1 MIKIAMITP
10 QTHVRHGAL
19 DTKKAADFVRSLG
32 AHIDDTVP
40 EFNTAREILD
50 ILLAS
55 STDDTRAV
63 LTKVCAAAKH
73 YAESFTG
80 GIPVTTYL
88 ISYEGTVIAS
98 HE

>member
-1 MIKIAMITP
+1 MLKIAMLTP

-19 DTKKAADFVRSLG
+19 DTKKAMDFVRSLG
-32 AHIDDTVP
+32 AHIDKNVA

-50 ILLAS
+50 LLLS
-55 STDDTRAV
+55 SSLNNTGTV
-63 LTKVCAAAKH
+63 LSNVCAAAKK
-73 YAESFTG
+73 YAESFTN

-88 ISYEGTVIAS
+88 ISYEGTVIAL